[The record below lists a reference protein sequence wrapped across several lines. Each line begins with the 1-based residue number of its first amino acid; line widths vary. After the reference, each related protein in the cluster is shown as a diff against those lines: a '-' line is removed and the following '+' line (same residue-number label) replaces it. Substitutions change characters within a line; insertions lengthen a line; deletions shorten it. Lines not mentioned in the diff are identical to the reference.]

1 MAGSESIRERGRGGR
16 TDGVRRSRR
25 TQGMPPEEQL
35 SLEEVER
42 NARRTNAARRKAARE
57 EKESTEAQDQPE
69 SEPAAQDAHHVSL
82 DAVTP
87 NDEEKGP
94 PSGSEVNST
103 PGSEVEVVGVSIPDV
118 STQASVGGAVKVESS
133 AVDRPSGTS
142 RPAQD
147 VIVLDVDSDE
157 SPSQART
164 IKGEGPL
171 PAVQEEP
178 ASSLPN
184 ETPLPSSP
192 VPNAAPDAP
201 PRVATSE
208 DPQND
213 SGEQASAARMK
224 EFVADQVHSWERVT
238 LEFVMSPTVD
248 VVDSSHGDV
257 PIRCGSFDDG
267 LARSTMM
274 HPSDNWISNWSLVR
288 LSPCTAAD
296 ATAAMIPMITLS
308 LRECAALLQTLFFE
322 AGLRFRN
329 LIPQWFQAR
338 APRVEPIMVRMLM
351 QELQQQLADEHSEW
365 RSVAAG
371 VPNRVMPALDVH
383 VGDAALDAVKEEHP
397 DDDVPMS
404 TREMDVL
411 GRECLFRMRVAGVRP
426 TRSPASSAV
435 GRPESKRPQYG
446 PPRPSSIPSMS
457 SHLSY
462 RSSIPASQDA
472 DALSAR
478 MSVTQS
484 AVSRRSSGRES
495 SLFGTTAADSE
506 ESNPSATS
514 GSRST
519 EPYSSS
525 GSSLWSLGG
534 ATGAHMP
541 YAAPSGMVMTARS
554 GSAPIQG
561 GWGVQVAETVLPT
574 PPVPVNQDDI
584 EDVPEAH
591 ALPKVKPKQLFRQ
604 IQLGGRKAP
613 WPPRIQAPSPSQA
626 VAQSIREVRMDAMI
640 RVDASVQEMKQ
651 QLQDKDNASDR
662 KPEAADEGKRT
673 FQTYQATQLLVDRE
687 DALENQCALDTQAP
701 VQVIISEATTEK
713 AREVV
718 GAIQEDAL
726 KRARE
731 AVKAERAQE
740 EHLRSEAEAAKLQ
753 AQEATMQK
761 TLEEQRR
768 LLEEQQ
774 KLFDRRIALL
784 EAA

>member
-1 MAGSESIRERGRGGR
+1 MVIDLTG
-16 TDGVRRSRR
+16 
-25 TQGMPPEEQL
+25 P
-35 SLEEVER
+35 
-42 NARRTNAARRKAARE
+42 
-57 EKESTEAQDQPE
+57 
-69 SEPAAQDAHHVSL
+69 
-82 DAVTP
+82 
-87 NDEEKGP
+87 DE
-94 PSGSEVNST
+94 
-103 PGSEVEVVGVSIPDV
+103 
-118 STQASVGGAVKVESS
+118 
-133 AVDRPSGTS
+133 
-142 RPAQD
+142 
-147 VIVLDVDSDE
+147 
-157 SPSQART
+157 
-164 IKGEGPL
+164 
-171 PAVQEEP
+171 
-178 ASSLPN
+178 
-184 ETPLPSSP
+184 
-192 VPNAAPDAP
+192 
-201 PRVATSE
+201 
-208 DPQND
+208 D

-224 EFVADQVHSWERVT
+224 EFVADQVRRWERVT
-238 LEFVMSPTVD
+238 LEFVMSPTVEY
-248 VVDSSHGDV
+248 
-257 PIRCGSFDDG
+257 
-267 LARSTMM
+267 TW
-274 HPSDNWISNWSLVR
+274 PSPTPDFQADNWISDWSLVR

-371 VPNRVMPALDVH
+371 VPNRVIPALDVH
-383 VGDAALDAVKEEHP
+383 ALGDAALEAVKEEHP

-472 DALSAR
+472 DALSFR
-478 MSVTQS
+478 TRVKSVWDD
-484 AVSRRSSGRES
+484 GRG
-495 SLFGTTAADSE
+495 FGGVEPQRHVRVALA
-506 ESNPSATS
+506 
-514 GSRST
+514 

-534 ATGAHMP
+534 AIGAHMP

-554 GSAPIQG
+554 GSTPIQG
-561 GWGVQVAETVLPT
+561 GWGVQVTETVLPT
-574 PPVPVNQDDI
+574 PPVPVNQDDV

-591 ALPKVKPKQLFRQ
+591 ALPKVKPKQLFQR

-613 WPPRIQAPSPSQA
+613 WPPRIQAPSPFQA
-626 VAQSIREVRMDAMI
+626 VAQSIREVRMGAMV

-701 VQVIISEATTEK
+701 VQVIIREATTEK

-718 GAIQEDAL
+718 GANQEDAL

-753 AQEATMQK
+753 VQEARMQK
-761 TLEEQRR
+761 TLEE
-768 LLEEQQ
+768 
-774 KLFDRRIALL
+774 
-784 EAA
+784 